1 MVAVGNLNRV
11 WLDVPLYASS
21 EGLHK
26 AFQNYFGAEW
36 EKVLNAVDKSF
47 QYNTFNDTYFSVDSL
62 KPLENIT
69 LDQIIEGNKASQ
81 IPNII
86 VS

>member
-11 WLDVPLYASS
+11 WLDVPHYASS
-21 EGLHK
+21 EELHK

-36 EKVLNAVDKSF
+36 EKVLNAVDKSS
-47 QYNTFNDTYFSVDSL
+47 QYNTFNDTYFLVDSL

-69 LDQIIEGNKASQ
+69 LDKIFEDNSASQ
-81 IPNII
+81 MPNII